1 MQTQTSNV
9 GVGITQSSGLVW
21 EETPACSVTWFIFS
35 ITHSTA
41 LPWADRHTYTQTH
54 THAHRRICTFV
65 WCTHE
70 STHIHNKWKHE
81 FTRQIDW
88 SLMVTYVFIIILP
101 ICYYY
106 YYNRTN
112 HITSKCINIIIVSTE
127 LVYALSPLFPN
138 SCILPSLLPL
148 GAGPCHILI
157 VSIHQLQ

>member
-1 MQTQTSNV
+1 
-9 GVGITQSSGLVW
+9 
-21 EETPACSVTWFIFS
+21 
-35 ITHSTA
+35 
-41 LPWADRHTYTQTH
+41 
-54 THAHRRICTFV
+54 
-65 WCTHE
+65 
-70 STHIHNKWKHE
+70 
-81 FTRQIDW
+81 
-88 SLMVTYVFIIILP
+88 MVTYVFIIILP

-138 SCILPSLLPL
+138 SFILPSLLPL